1 MTRGEIWWADFGIP
15 FGSEPG
21 IKRPVLVVQDDTF
34 NRSTIRTTVVV
45 PFSTNLLLAEA
56 PGNVLCE
63 QKTTGLSKDSVVV
76 TSQISAIDRH
86 RLIEKISDIEQR
98 LLEEVESGMMLV
110 LGMARPAGPTSAG

>member
-1 MTRGEIWWADFGIP
+1 M
-15 FGSEPG
+15 
-21 IKRPVLVVQDDTF
+21 
-34 NRSTIRTTVVV
+34 
-45 PFSTNLLLAEA
+45 
-56 PGNVLCE
+56 
-63 QKTTGLSKDSVVV
+63 V